1 VDGTGEDLA
10 LGEDGEAV
18 GEGGHVV
25 LSSLVN
31 SLEGL
36 VALKCGLA
44 SQDTGRKESVIRWL
58 TLRGTVG
65 SYLAT
70 EYAVVLVSTVLKIL
84 ESIPGLEPNSLL

>member
-1 VDGTGEDLA
+1 MDCAWEDLA
-10 LGEDGEAV
+10 LSEDSEAV
-18 GEGGHVV
+18 GESGHVV

-31 SLEGL
+31 SLKGF
-36 VALKCGLA
+36 VALYSGLI
-44 SQDTGRKESVIRWL
+44 SQNIVRKRSVIRCL

-84 ESIPGLEPNSLL
+84 ERMPGLEPNSLL